1 MKIAVNARFLIKNKT
16 EGIGRFTFEIFK
28 LLTSRHPEVT
38 FYFLFDRPFSSDFIV
53 SDNIKPVVLPPPAR
67 HPFLWYLWF
76 EISVKRFLKK
86 SGVNIFVSPDG
97 FIPLNTK
104 TKTLSVIHDLN
115 FEHRPKDIPW
125 LTRTY
130 YKHYFP
136 KFASRSTRIVTVS
149 EFSKNDIVNNY
160 RVHPDK
166 IDIVHNGVSQVFVP
180 TDFKNQQHIRQKMTG
195 GKPFFLYVGAIHQ
208 RKNIANLLVAFEQFC
223 NHSESEFRMI
233 LTGKSMFGNKKMQS
247 VYNRMTHKN
256 KVIFTGWLTD
266 VELRQVMASAYALT
280 FIPYF
285 EGFGIPIIEAMKC
298 GVPVISSNVT
308 SLPEVAGD
316 AALLVNP
323 HSHVDICNAM
333 LRIADDKKLKND
345 MISRGL
351 KKSNEY
357 SWSLAASKMWESITK
372 CMNENE

>member
-195 GKPFFLYVGAIHQ
+195 GKPFFLYVGAIHE

-266 VELRQVMASAYALT
+266 VELCQVMASAYALT

-345 MISRGL
+345 MISKGL